1 MHLAAS
7 FVLNNSLRSYMH
19 STRKQPRDVQVRYQF
34 IQFLW
39 FEYDKIFGYKVAF
52 YRAKIEIFE
61 TTDRH

>member
-1 MHLAAS
+1 
-7 FVLNNSLRSYMH
+7 MH

-61 TTDRH
+61 TTYRHWKNYV